1 MIEGLLN
8 LGGSLIDKLF
18 PDKNEAARLKL
29 ELLKQQQE
37 GQLKDVEQKMSVML
51 AEAQSKDPWT
61 SRARPSFMYVM
72 YALILF
78 SIPMGILAAFNPDM
92 ATSIAAGMKS
102 WLSSLPEGLWV
113 TFGVGYAGYTGFRT
127 MEKNRIVGKKNNL

>member
-18 PDKNEAARLKL
+18 PDKNEAAQLKI

>member
-29 ELLKQQQE
+29 ELLRQQQE

-113 TFGVGYAGYTGFRT
+113 TFGIGYAGYTGFRT

>member
-1 MIEGLLN
+1 MIEGILN

-92 ATSIAAGMKS
+92 ASAIATGMKS

-127 MEKNRIVGKKNNL
+127 IEKNRIVGKKNNL

>member
-1 MIEGLLN
+1 MIEGILN

-18 PDKNEAARLKL
+18 PDKNEAAQLKI

-78 SIPMGILAAFNPDM
+78 SIPMGILAAFNPEM
-92 ATSIAAGMKS
+92 ATAIATGMKS
-102 WLSSLPEGLWV
+102 WLSSLPDGLWA

>member
-1 MIEGLLN
+1 MIEGILN

-18 PDKNEAARLKL
+18 PDKNEAAQLKI